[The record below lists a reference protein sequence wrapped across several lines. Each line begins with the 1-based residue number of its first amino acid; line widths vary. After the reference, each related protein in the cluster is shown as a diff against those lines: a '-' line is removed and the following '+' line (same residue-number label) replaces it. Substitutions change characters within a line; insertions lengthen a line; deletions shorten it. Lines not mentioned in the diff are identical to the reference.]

1 MQRLPAGAL
10 GVLVRL
16 CYARTM
22 SGSAKP
28 SGCAAARSRRVR
40 VVFGGN
46 DPHDLTDRALL
57 APAESVPASSQADL
71 VVAPAAAWPK
81 VRARTYQG

>member
-1 MQRLPAGAL
+1 
-10 GVLVRL
+10 
-16 CYARTM
+16 M

-28 SGCAAARSRRVR
+28 SGGAAARSRPVL
-40 VVFGGN
+40 VFVEGT
-46 DPHDLTDRALL
+46 DPHDLTDRALQ
-57 APAESVPASSQADL
+57 APAEAVPASSQADL